1 MKINTIFLLTVVGVF
16 ATFSLLTTSTTTNF
30 NAVAQ
35 SNETAATPINE
46 TAATPINETAATP
59 INETAATPIN
69 ETAATPINETSTT
82 PINATPTTNLNK
94 TKTAPA
100 ISSNSKATGN
110 ATFTLE
116 DDGNT
121 MSYVISGNG
130 LANIT
135 QVVVLQSTGGRTTD
149 LVQPL
154 YYAPTSGLYT
164 KGSGSADGNF
174 TSADFV
180 NILKGKQ
187 MSDLV
192 KKILDGDVYI
202 AIKSVPFPLGEIAGK
217 IQLAK

>member
-1 MKINTIFLLTVVGVF
+1 MKINTIFLLTAVGVF
-16 ATFSLLTTSTTTNF
+16 ATLSLFTMSTTTTTNF

-35 SNETAATPINE
+35 SNETTAIPINE
-46 TAATPINETAATP
+46 TAATPSNETAAT
-59 INETAATPIN
+59 NF
-69 ETAATPINETSTT
+69 
-82 PINATPTTNLNK
+82 NANL
-94 TKTAPA
+94 TAPA

-192 KKILDGDVYI
+192 KNILDGHVYI